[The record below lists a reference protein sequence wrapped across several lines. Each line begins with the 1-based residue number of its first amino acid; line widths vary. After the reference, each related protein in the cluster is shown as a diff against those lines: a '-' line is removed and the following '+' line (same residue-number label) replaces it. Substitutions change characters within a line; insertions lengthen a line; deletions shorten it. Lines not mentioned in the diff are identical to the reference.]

1 MVVFDMASE
10 EFTSL
15 LKENQELK
23 LELSGYRQAILDN
36 KEMLGLKEQNDKLK
50 KKYENAV
57 SDYEK
62 TMFEKEQLNSLV
74 NSCQEEIRRLKKQLK
89 NYKKLGF
96 KHLQDKNNDLETQQK
111 EFITYLEDE
120 IKNTQI
126 KWGNKLTEKGYIDI
140 ATTVRAYQI
149 ILQKYKEA
157 IGDDK

>member
-74 NSCQEEIRRLKKQLK
+74 NSCKEEIRRLKKQLK

-149 ILQKYKEA
+149 ILQKYKEI

>member
-149 ILQKYKEA
+149 ILQKYKET